1 MFDWDQRPH
10 ILNYWFPQIIFVWAP
25 RSVVFPD
32 VVTAKTTPSWRHWR
46 APVLVTSFHLSRGRG
61 DTRTR
66 ACPQNCA
73 CAIVLFS
80 CIPKTVHVRFV
91 ESHRVSVHWCS
102 LNRRHG
108 VWSQQVLG
116 EDNLC
121 HCIGSLTLN
130 IRLEIQWNLE
140 TRKKLFARST
150 GVTNQV
156 MTTTARRRWQQ
167 RLTIFA
173 VHRQWPVQF
182 SKSNLIII
190 K

>member
-46 APVLVTSFHLSRGRG
+46 APVLVTCTFHLSRGRG

-116 EDNLC
+116 EDNVC

-130 IRLEIQWNLE
+130 IRLEFGNE
-140 TRKKLFARST
+140 KKFIRAVNRCHKST
-150 GVTNQV
+150 FKSWRP
-156 MTTTARRRWQQ
+156 RRGGGDSN
-167 RLTIFA
+167 A
-173 VHRQWPVQF
+173 WP
-182 SKSNLIII
+182 
-190 K
+190 